1 MLFIPIVFMA
11 AATLTSLCMTFVNNI
26 KSFAV
31 AEGAAKFTCVL
42 QDVIIVPLV
51 VLAIILLVD
60 GTKALMA
67 KKAA

>member
-1 MLFIPIVFMA
+1 
-11 AATLTSLCMTFVNNI
+11 MTFENNI
-26 KSFAV
+26 KSIAV

-51 VLAIILLVD
+51 VLAIILLID
-60 GTKALMA
+60 GAKALLA